1 MGLEHGINKKFLWDL
16 FLFCGVV
23 GRGLLFR
30 ARRKMNK
37 IPNFKFALR
46 EDLKYEKRFLPC
58 RKDMHAIGW
67 DVFAAPLNR
76 KDLVLKP
83 GEYFKIPLGFRCIPE
98 DGWWYELHPRGS
110 SFIDKKMHNLVGIID
125 KNYCMEVIFVGQYLP
140 SSTDLSMP
148 DLVIKF
154 GDPIGQII
162 PVKRI
167 EMSIQEISNQEFEVL
182 SKNLENKEYNLT
194 LNFGDL
200 I

>member
-1 MGLEHGINKKFLWDL
+1 
-16 FLFCGVV
+16 
-23 GRGLLFR
+23 
-30 ARRKMNK
+30 MNK

-46 EDLKYEKRFLPC
+46 EDLRYEKQFLPC
-58 RKDMHAIGW
+58 RKDANAIGW

-76 KDLVLKP
+76 KDIVLRP
-83 GEYFKIPLGFRCIPE
+83 GEYFNIPLGFRCIPE
-98 DGWWYELHPRGS
+98 EGWWYELHPRSS

-125 KNYCMEVIFVGQYLP
+125 KNYSMEVIFAGQYLP
-140 SSTDLSMP
+140 SSTDLRMP
-148 DLVIKF
+148 NLVIKF

-167 EMSIQEISNQEFEVL
+167 EMQIQEISNEEFEVL
-182 SKNLENKEYNLT
+182 NKKAESKPSNLT